1 MSVLE
6 SNQILIDTIDS
17 QDSPHTEKMEIFK
30 VVLGIC
36 TQGL

>member
-6 SNQILIDTIDS
+6 SNQILIDIIDS
-17 QDSPHTEKMEIFK
+17 QDSPHTEKMEIFR
-30 VVLGIC
+30 VILGMC